1 MRTSKGT
8 LLKETTQV
16 IIGVICY
23 ACFCYKQELKWLF
36 QFNIYTVI
44 NINRK
49 NFDPKLRG
57 QKLQAKV
64 LILRLGLQLKRT

>member
-1 MRTSKGT
+1 M
-8 LLKETTQV
+8 

-64 LILRLGLQLKRT
+64 LILCRPTAKENVNIPCIIFMLLH